1 MDGAGGGDHW
11 VAMEGR
17 FGAELEGGSWVGG
30 SWVGGSWVGGDIGW
44 NVLGSGNGGIPGILY
59 TGAGDAVTVG
69 PGVEF
74 KKGSG
79 A

>member
-1 MDGAGGGDHW
+1 VDGAGGGDHW

-17 FGAELEGGSWVGG
+17 LGAELEGG